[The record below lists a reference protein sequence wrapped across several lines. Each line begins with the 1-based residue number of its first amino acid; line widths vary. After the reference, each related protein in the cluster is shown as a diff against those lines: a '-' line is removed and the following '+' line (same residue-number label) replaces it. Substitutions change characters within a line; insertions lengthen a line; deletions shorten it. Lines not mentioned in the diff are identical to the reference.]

1 MDSKYFQNAS
11 YTTCTHIC
19 HVIRIRHQLF
29 NYIIF
34 SIFSYVSTLLD
45 ILDSWLLQHLFFT
58 HKEILSWPNIYA
70 QFSTN
75 LKPQP
80 SHFSKELVEKCSY
93 LWCTDHLTAHLHS
106 VCEMAHRGTWSQ
118 RRTGSTCHR
127 SQWRRHCSPAPC
139 ALPSASDLHSPGH
152 KRKEK

>member
-1 MDSKYFQNAS
+1 MHRIQLV
-11 YTTCTHIC
+11 HIF
-19 HVIRIRHQLF
+19 VTSLE
-29 NYIIF
+29 
-34 SIFSYVSTLLD
+34 LD
-45 ILDSWLLQHLFFT
+45 INYSTISIAILSLVYSVMCPYYWTFLTLDCYNIYFT
-58 HKEILSWPNIYA
+58 HKEILSWHAIYA

-80 SHFSKELVEKCSY
+80 SHFCKELVETCSY
-93 LWCTDHLTAHLHS
+93 RWCTDHLTAHLHS
-106 VCEMAHRGTWSQ
+106 VCERVHRGTWSQ